1 MISLKDMCEEY
12 MIKNMRV
19 DGAALQH
26 AVTHR
31 LDKRVAQCVRV
42 MKADPVQFVDDLLVL
57 ASESTLEHM
66 HDLWPLLCDRAGI
79 KVPFDMPSVDHIRA
93 MWPFVSHALR
103 ATKKAT
109 SLVAKKEKLETIE
122 RAVRAWPE
130 ALYAHL
136 PRSHSVDS
144 KARDW
149 MIEKVASLFNSP
161 TRR

>member
-1 MISLKDMCEEY
+1 MAPKRKKGEISQKE
-12 MIKNMRV
+12 
-19 DGAALQH
+19 
-26 AVTHR
+26 
-31 LDKRVAQCVRV
+31 
-42 MKADPVQFVDDLLVL
+42 
-57 ASESTLEHM
+57 
-66 HDLWPLLCDRAGI
+66 
-79 KVPFDMPSVDHIRA
+79 
-93 MWPFVSHALR
+93 
-103 ATKKAT
+103 
-109 SLVAKKEKLETIE
+109 KEKLETIE